1 MTKINLFWLWFFWF
15 ILISLKMFCGSIIF
29 CGVGWHVVGLNNFF
43 LYSDSAIHFGAYL
56 QLVGLLLDEDNG
68 NYGSIEQATLLL
80 EFSNNYQP
88 RFHSTLEL
96 SGLLNTLL
104 KYRVITK
111 NRSRESTL
119 VRVCKHPYP
128 QSKSLCMMTY
138 Y

>member
-1 MTKINLFWLWFFWF
+1 MDELYFVALACT
-15 ILISLKMFCGSIIF
+15 
-29 CGVGWHVVGLNNFF
+29 VRLNNVF

-56 QLVGLLLDEDNG
+56 QLVGLLVDEDNG
-68 NYGSIEQATLLL
+68 NYGNIEQATLLL

-128 QSKSLCMMTY
+128 QSKSLCIECFEFMTNMLDRTDGR
-138 Y
+138 

>member
-1 MTKINLFWLWFFWF
+1 MIFLFIF
-15 ILISLKMFCGSIIF
+15 ISLKCSVDQLYFVALACT
-29 CGVGWHVVGLNNFF
+29 VGLNNVF

-56 QLVGLLLDEDNG
+56 QLVGLLVDEDNG

-138 Y
+138 C

>member
-1 MTKINLFWLWFFWF
+1 MTKINLFWLWFLVYSYFLKNVLWINY
-15 ILISLKMFCGSIIF
+15 ILWC
-29 CGVGWHVVGLNNFF
+29 WHVVGLNNLL